1 MAQLMTNETARIYPH
16 DRFFNAVLIRFL
28 PHQLHPNHVTLFR
41 FFLIPF
47 VVWYVLIEQWSVA
60 VPLFLFAAF
69 TDALDGSM
77 ARLRK
82 QITVWGTFAD
92 PAADKLL
99 IGSVVVIFVA
109 KEVNPIFATV
119 IVFVEVCILLTGL
132 IRGRKRLV
140 VSANWAGKMK
150 MLFQV
155 IGVTALLLAK
165 WLGLSLLVPIS
176 IGTLTVAIVFAVV
189 SLLTYS
195 L

>member
-1 MAQLMTNETARIYPH
+1 MAELMTNETVRIYPH
-16 DRFFNAVLIRFL
+16 DRLMNALLVRFL
-28 PHQLHPNHVTLFR
+28 PQQLHPNHVTLFR

-47 VVWYVLIEQWSVA
+47 VVYYVYISDWSVA
-60 VPLFLFAAF
+60 VPLFVFAAF

-92 PAADKLL
+92 PGADKLL
-99 IGSVVVIFVA
+99 IGSVVVVFVA
-109 KEVNPIFATV
+109 REVNPVFAAV
-119 IVFVEVCILLTGL
+119 IILVEVLILLTGL
-132 IRGRKRLV
+132 IRGRKRIV
-140 VSANWAGKMK
+140 VSANWAGKLK

-155 IGVTALLLAK
+155 IGVTMLLIAK
-165 WLGLSLLVPIS
+165 WSGLSLLVPFS
-176 IGTLTVAIVFAVV
+176 IGTLTIAIVFAVV

>member
-1 MAQLMTNETARIYPH
+1 MAELMTNETVRIYPH
-16 DRFFNAVLIRFL
+16 DRLMNALLVRFL
-28 PHQLHPNHVTLFR
+28 PQQLHPNHVTLFR

-47 VVWYVLIEQWSVA
+47 VVYYVYISDWSVA
-60 VPLFLFAAF
+60 VPLFVFAAF

-92 PAADKLL
+92 PGADKLL
-99 IGSVVVIFVA
+99 IGSVVVVFVA
-109 KEVNPIFATV
+109 RDVNPAFAAV
-119 IVFVEVCILLTGL
+119 IILVEVLILLTGL

-140 VSANWAGKMK
+140 VSANWAGKLK

-155 IGVTALLLAK
+155 IGVTILLIAK
-165 WLGLSLLVPIS
+165 WSGLVLLVPIS
-176 IGTLTVAIVFAVV
+176 IGTLTIAIVFAVV

>member
-1 MAQLMTNETARIYPH
+1 MAELMTNETVRIYTH
-16 DRFFNAVLIRFL
+16 DRLMNALLVRFL
-28 PHQLHPNHVTLFR
+28 PQQLHPNHVTLFR

-47 VVWYVLIEQWSVA
+47 VVYYVYISDWSVA
-60 VPLFLFAAF
+60 VPLFVFAAF

-92 PAADKLL
+92 PGADKLL
-99 IGSVVVIFVA
+99 IGSVVVVFVA
-109 KEVNPIFATV
+109 REVNPVFAAV
-119 IVFVEVCILLTGL
+119 IILVEVLILLTGL
-132 IRGRKRLV
+132 IRGRKRIV
-140 VSANWAGKMK
+140 VSANWAGKLK

-155 IGVTALLLAK
+155 IGVTMLLIAK
-165 WLGLSLLVPIS
+165 WSGLSLLVPFS
-176 IGTLTVAIVFAVV
+176 IGTLTIAIVFAVV

>member
-1 MAQLMTNETARIYPH
+1 MAELMTNDTVRIYPH
-16 DRFFNAVLIRFL
+16 DRLMNALLVRFL

-47 VVWYVLIEQWSVA
+47 VVYYVYISDWSVA
-60 VPLFLFAAF
+60 VPLFVFAAF

-92 PAADKLL
+92 PGADKLL
-99 IGSVVVIFVA
+99 IGSVVVVFVA
-109 KEVNPIFATV
+109 RDVNPAFAAV
-119 IVFVEVCILLTGL
+119 IILVEVLILLTGL

-140 VSANWAGKMK
+140 VSANWAGKLK

-155 IGVTALLLAK
+155 IGVTMLLIAK
-165 WLGLSLLVPIS
+165 WSGLSLLVPFS
-176 IGTLTVAIVFAVV
+176 IGTLTIAIVFAVV